1 METKTTDLQKMTA
14 FETLSAKVLA
24 TMASFG
30 WAGGRGSLAAKTF
43 KTIQVGQTAVAYL
56 YQDDGYHNPLKFQFT
71 SEGRKVC

>member
-24 TMASFG
+24 AMAPFG
-30 WAGGRGSLAAKTF
+30 WVGGRGSLAAKTF

-71 SEGRKVC
+71 SEGCNVC